1 MSKTTTSIKFYYDS
15 SNESEV
21 MDFIGEKGDIRNGI
35 LHVESNQRNPQNL
48 KQLFVSITPGNTILK
63 DTTDFLG
70 KKTETFRVL
79 AK

>member
-1 MSKTTTSIKFYYDS
+1 MSKTTTSIKFNYDK
-15 SNESEV
+15 SNEGEI

-35 LHVESNQRNPQNL
+35 LHVESNQRNPMNL
-48 KQLFVSITPGNTILK
+48 KQLYVSITPGNVVYK

-70 KKTETFRVL
+70 TKTETFRVL